1 MFVCRVVR
9 AGVQVCV
16 CVREGGVHSFIR
28 HVFNYYFGLSS
39 LPSQAG
45 TSRTCL
51 FFSFLSLSI
60 EFYGLESV
68 TGHSIR
74 GGEIGRYAYLHAWSL
89 FFGDGSAA
97 LLYSI

>member
-1 MFVCRVVR
+1 MCM
-9 AGVQVCV
+9 
-16 CVREGGVHSFIR
+16 REGFIR
-28 HVFNYYFGLSS
+28 SFVMFLIIVLGAFVPPKQAPAGRVYFFL
-39 LPSQAG
+39 
-45 TSRTCL
+45 
-51 FFSFLSLSI
+51 LSLSI